1 MRFDAGQASW
11 NLPAPLRTP
20 APSRQR
26 RQGRLPVAAVRPD
39 YELIAMNGSRL
50 ETPGHERPAPAGSVC
65 AVSYRAELRPSAWE
79 VLSHLVDPHASVI
92 ARSRL
97 TGGRPVDD
105 FEAAGLDDSNWS
117 LESATAAAAVVLGEP
132 VREVGRGAVV
142 EALREDT
149 VSLRCADVII
159 AVNSQAVTTA
169 VQLRAALAG
178 LDTAQLT
185 VLRGCVGDQPGTLL
199 KTAVSRHSDGA
210 WGIRVVTAGR
220 VLRHGI
226 DARFSLPEDLRGP
239 SLGLACALSVVDAF
253 TGGRIASG
261 GTVVATGTVDL
272 TGRIGAV
279 GAIEFKARAVRA
291 HPHVRRFLVPAESR
305 ADVEDA
311 RRVLAGRA
319 EVVAVATLA
328 EAVELLCGFSWRGK
342 KNTRRSPDR
351 QWVSTVR

>member
-11 NLPAPLRTP
+11 NLPTPLRAP
-20 APSRQR
+20 APSGR
-26 RQGRLPVAAVRPD
+26 RGRLPVAAVRPD
-39 YELIAMNGSRL
+39 YELIEMNGSRL
-50 ETPGHERPAPAGSVC
+50 QTPGRDRPAPAGSVC
-65 AVSYRAELRPSAWE
+65 AVSYRAELRPSARE
-79 VLSHLVDPHASVI
+79 VLSHLIDPHASVI

-97 TGGRPVDD
+97 TGGRPIDE

-117 LESATAAAAVVLGEP
+117 LESAIAAAAVVLGEP

-142 EALREDT
+142 QALREDT
-149 VSLRCADVII
+149 VSLRCNDII
-159 AVNSQAVTTA
+159 ISVNGQTVTTA

-178 LDTAQLT
+178 LDSAELT
-185 VLRGCVGDQPGTLL
+185 LLRGSQPNQQGTLL
-199 KTAVSRHSDGA
+199 ESAISRHSDGA
-210 WGIRVVTAGR
+210 WGIRVLTAGR

-226 DARFSLPEDLRGP
+226 EASFNLPDDLRGP

-253 TGGRIASG
+253 TGGRLAAG

-272 TGRIGAV
+272 AGRVGAV

-291 HPHVRRFLVPAESR
+291 HSHVRRFLVPAESG
-305 ADVEDA
+305 ADVDDA

-328 EAVELLCGFSWRGK
+328 EAVEVLCGFSWRGK
-342 KNTRRSPDR
+342 QSTRRSPDR
-351 QWVSTVR
+351 QWVGTVR

>member
-1 MRFDAGQASW
+1 MRFDTGQASW
-11 NLPAPLRTP
+11 NLPTQLRTP
-20 APSRQR
+20 PPSRR
-26 RQGRLPVAAVRPD
+26 RGRLPVAAVRPD
-39 YELIAMNGSRL
+39 YELIPMNGSRL
-50 ETPGHERPAPAGSVC
+50 QTPGRERPAPAGSVC
-65 AVSYRAELRPSAWE
+65 AVSYRAELRPSVWE
-79 VLSHLVDPHASVI
+79 VLGHLMDPHASVI

-97 TGGRPVDD
+97 TGGRAVED

-132 VREVGRGAVV
+132 VREVGRGAVI

-149 VSLRCADVII
+149 VALRCEDTII
-159 AVNSQAVTTA
+159 AVDGRTVTTA

-178 LDTAQLT
+178 LDSAQLT
-185 VLRGCVGDQPGTLL
+185 VLRGCAADQEGSLV
-199 KTAVSRHSDGA
+199 TAPVARHADGS

-226 DARFSLPEDLRGP
+226 DARFNLPDDLRGP

-253 TGGRIASG
+253 TDGRLAAG

-272 TGRIGAV
+272 AGRVGAV

-291 HPHVRRFLVPAESR
+291 HPQVRRFLVPAESG
-305 ADVEDA
+305 ADVDNA

-328 EAVELLCGFSWRGK
+328 EAVEVLCGFSWRGRQS
-342 KNTRRSPDR
+342 TRRSPDR
-351 QWVSTVR
+351 KWVSTVR